1 MRIGF
6 LFPGQGSQSLGMGK
20 ALFEEYEAA
29 RNVFSEAERVLG
41 WDVAALCFEGPE
53 ARLNQTEFTQPAL
66 LTASIAAWRVL
77 GSPIVAGTLVA
88 GHSLGEFTALV
99 AAGAL
104 SFADAVRIVHLR
116 GRFMQEAVPEGKGAM
131 AAIIGLN
138 RGDVEALCAAASS
151 DAGVVS
157 PANYNGPSQIVIS
170 GESDA
175 VARAMALATKKG
187 AKRAIRLAVS
197 VPSHSPLM
205 RPACLRLSTE
215 LDQIGGRDLQ
225 KPLVNNL
232 AAKAIETWT
241 AAKAGLV
248 DQLSSP
254 LLWEETM
261 ALMQKRGVD
270 QFIEVGPGRILSGL
284 LKRIDR
290 RAKVMCVENPESVEQ
305 GLALINQSAS

>member
-1 MRIGF
+1 MSIAF

-20 ALFEEYEAA
+20 ALFEEFKVA
-29 RNVFSEAERVLG
+29 RDVFAEAEKILG
-41 WDVAALCFEGPE
+41 FDLAALCFEGPE
-53 ARLNQTEFTQPAL
+53 SKLNKTEFTQPAL

-77 GSPIVAGTLVA
+77 GSPINKGSLVA

-104 SFADAVRIVHLR
+104 SFSDAVRLVHLR
-116 GRFMQEAVPEGKGAM
+116 GRFMQEAVPEGQGAM

-138 RGDVEALCAAASS
+138 REEVESICALATSNT
-151 DAGVVS
+151 GIVS
-157 PANYNGPSQIVIS
+157 PANYNGPSQIVVS
-170 GESDA
+170 GEINA
-175 VARAMALATKKG
+175 VKQAMTFATEKG
-187 AKRAIRLAVS
+187 AKLSVQLAVS

-205 RPACLRLSTE
+205 KDACLRLSAE
-215 LDQIGGRDLQ
+215 LEKIEGENLQ

-232 AAKAIETWT
+232 AAKPIETWK

-254 LLWEETM
+254 LLWEETIV
-261 ALMQKRGVD
+261 LMQAQGVD

-290 RAKVMCVENPESVEQ
+290 RAKVMNVEDPKGVEQ
-305 GLALINQSAS
+305 ARAFLN